1 MGHEFFCKI
10 TLFCY
15 QFYQLATFLNY
26 LENQHLE
33 FIVTNRILETRVSRA
48 STIEREKLSMW
59 NSSSIKTWIR
69 IESKEKPRKKR
80 KKPNKQRKRASKNPI
95 TNDQRGRSTLLK
107 YIDQILLLLHSDPSS
122 FFFFFF
128 TLFTPSSSLFYG
140 NRVLKSYSH
149 WIKSK
154 AESSAIATHRISIPF
169 LLPFYSD
176 PSIAQQDGPSFT
188 LLVLFPYLAQ
198 LPLSSD
204 FFFFLAEKLY
214 FMIFFG

>member
-1 MGHEFFCKI
+1 MC
-10 TLFCY
+10 
-15 QFYQLATFLNY
+15 
-26 LENQHLE
+26 
-33 FIVTNRILETRVSRA
+33 
-48 STIEREKLSMW
+48 

-128 TLFTPSSSLFYG
+128 FTLFTPSSSLFYG

-154 AESSAIATHRISIPF
+154 AESSATATHRISIPF

-198 LPLSSD
+198 LPLQS
-204 FFFFLAEKLY
+204 FFFFFFWAEKLY
-214 FMIFFG
+214 FMIFFS

>member
-1 MGHEFFCKI
+1 MD
-10 TLFCY
+10 T
-15 QFYQLATFLNY
+15 
-26 LENQHLE
+26 
-33 FIVTNRILETRVSRA
+33 
-48 STIEREKLSMW
+48 EREQR
-59 NSSSIKTWIR
+59 KTR
-69 IESKEKPRKKR
+69 KEKKKTQQA
-80 KKPNKQRKRASKNPI
+80 KKRASKNPI

-107 YIDQILLLLHSDPSS
+107 YI
-122 FFFFFF
+122 
-128 TLFTPSSSLFYG
+128 TLFTPLSSLFYG

-154 AESSAIATHRISIPF
+154 AECSAIATHRISIPF

-214 FMIFFG
+214 FMIFFGWFFFS

>member
-1 MGHEFFCKI
+1 MD
-10 TLFCY
+10 
-15 QFYQLATFLNY
+15 
-26 LENQHLE
+26 
-33 FIVTNRILETRVSRA
+33 R
-48 STIEREKLSMW
+48 EREQR
-59 NSSSIKTWIR
+59 KTR
-69 IESKEKPRKKR
+69 KEKKKTQQA
-80 KKPNKQRKRASKNPI
+80 KKRASKNPI
-95 TNDQRGRSTLLK
+95 MNDQRGRSTLLK
-107 YIDQILLLLHSDPSS
+107 YI
-122 FFFFFF
+122 
-128 TLFTPSSSLFYG
+128 TLFTPLSSLFYG

-154 AESSAIATHRISIPF
+154 AECSAIATHRISIPF

-214 FMIFFG
+214 FMIFFGWFFFS

>member
-1 MGHEFFCKI
+1 MD
-10 TLFCY
+10 
-15 QFYQLATFLNY
+15 
-26 LENQHLE
+26 
-33 FIVTNRILETRVSRA
+33 R
-48 STIEREKLSMW
+48 EREQR
-59 NSSSIKTWIR
+59 KTR
-69 IESKEKPRKKR
+69 KEKKKTQQA
-80 KKPNKQRKRASKNPI
+80 KKRASKNPI

-107 YIDQILLLLHSDPSS
+107 YI
-122 FFFFFF
+122 
-128 TLFTPSSSLFYG
+128 TLFTPLSSLFYG

-154 AESSAIATHRISIPF
+154 AECSAIATHRISIPF

-204 FFFFLAEKLY
+204 FFFFFWLRNYILWFFLADFFFPK
-214 FMIFFG
+214 FMEISLT